1 MFTISCQK
9 NSASNLWCFDYA
21 FSKDLQVTEEPLMH
35 QATSVI
41 DFILQQKYKRFPKAI
56 EIVFDHLEL
65 YDADVSLE
73 YKEPS
78 NGGSLYRTTQQF
90 VMPVPSQDV
99 WLCNVLTY
107 FYPKPPKELYVLIT
121 ESTEDKI

>member
-1 MFTISCQK
+1 
-9 NSASNLWCFDYA
+9 
-21 FSKDLQVTEEPLMH
+21 MH
-35 QATSVI
+35 QATNVI
-41 DFILQQKYKRFPKAI
+41 DFILQQKYKQLPKAI

-73 YKEPS
+73 YKEPL

-90 VMPVPSQDV
+90 VMPVPGEDV

-107 FYPKPPKELYVLIT
+107 FYPKPPEELYVLIT
-121 ESTEDKI
+121 KIKESKIKETV